1 MLLPHCTLHFLFF
14 FNNCIV
20 PKEFLLWEIR
30 VAFPRESQLRQSHAT
45 QPIVHAGC
53 LSVSIIH
60 RTLTWTTDYGIFNA
74 HTDVNVCHCTW
85 ACTDTV
91 KESALKVDSERKFTF
106 VAPRNRTCISGV
118 PVRRYTNWATSPPSY
133 TFRRPFLFANPAVF
147 FLFLFFYHFI
157 VVT

>member
-1 MLLPHCTLHFLFF
+1 MLYNFTLIFSPSNIILMLLPHCTLHFLFF

-60 RTLTWTTDYGIFNA
+60 RTLTWTTDYRIFKA

-91 KESALKVDSERKFTF
+91 RESALTVDSGGKKKSL
-106 VAPRNRTCISGV
+106 VAPGNRACLNGV
-118 PVRRYTNWATSPPSY
+118 PVRRSSN
-133 TFRRPFLFANPAVF
+133 
-147 FLFLFFYHFI
+147 
-157 VVT
+157 